1 MPERTC
7 YVTVEGMVATPGQG
21 TPEAAAEAAALLD
34 GVAASLVDVWA
45 RAHNAPDVPVPATQ
59 LRALFVL
66 ERGPVNI
73 SNLAT
78 ELGALVSSASR
89 LCDRLEA
96 GGLLLRDPG
105 RDRREVTVRL
115 SPEGQDLLDR
125 LRLRRREELARVL
138 ATMSSPARAALLWGL
153 TQFHEAAAMSQEKDG
168 RPHFSLPA

>member
-1 MPERTC
+1 
-7 YVTVEGMVATPGQG
+7 MVATPGQG
-21 TPEAAAEAAALLD
+21 AAESAAVLD
-34 GVAASLVDVWA
+34 EMAGSLIDVWA

-73 SNLAT
+73 SSLAT
-78 ELGALVSSASR
+78 ELDALVSSASR

-115 SPEGQDLLDR
+115 TAEGRDLLDR
-125 LRLRRREELARVL
+125 LRRRRREEFARVL
-138 ATMSSPARAALLWGL
+138 SSMSSPARNALLWGL
-153 TQFHEAAAMSQEKDG
+153 TEFREAAATEQDG
-168 RPHFSLPA
+168 EGKSSFSMPA

>member
-1 MPERTC
+1 
-7 YVTVEGMVATPGQG
+7 MVATPGQG
-21 TPEAAAEAAALLD
+21 APEAAAEAAAALD
-34 GVAASLVDVWA
+34 DVAGSLVDVWA

-73 SNLAT
+73 SSLAT

-115 SPEGQDLLDR
+115 TAEGQDLLDR
-125 LRLRRREELARVL
+125 LRLRRREELGRVL
-138 ATMSSPARAALLWGL
+138 ATMPSPARAALLWGL
-153 TQFHEAAAMSQEKDG
+153 AQFHEAATTAQDG
-168 RPHFSLPA
+168 EGRSPFSLPA

>member
-1 MPERTC
+1 MPEWTR
-7 YVTVEGMVATPGQG
+7 YVTVEGMVTTPGQG
-21 TPEAAAEAAALLD
+21 AAEAAAALD
-34 GVAASLVDVWA
+34 EVAGSLMDVWA

-115 SPEGQDLLDR
+115 TAEGRELLER
-125 LRLRRREELARVL
+125 LRGRRREELGRVL
-138 ATMSSPARAALLWGL
+138 ASMSSPARAALLWGL
-153 TQFHEAAAMSQEKDG
+153 TQFTEAAAADQDG
-168 RPHFSLPA
+168 QGTSSVSLPA